1 MKENVAV
8 TLSRLVTTTG
18 LGLIVMS
25 DTVGLSA
32 VAAFAAV
39 PVANPTDATAAA
51 RITALMRFN
60 MRVFSFPVCVE
71 RDVRVPRFLPF

>member
-1 MKENVAV
+1 M
-8 TLSRLVTTTG
+8 TLSRPVTTTG

-25 DTVGLSA
+25 VTVGLST
-32 VAAFAAV
+32 VVAFAAE

-60 MRVFSFPVCVE
+60 MRVFSFPLCVE
-71 RDVRVPRFLPF
+71 RDMRVPRISF